1 MEELNECIMHYIA
14 LLNALEEDTMMI
26 RQGFGGDLLDAYRTS
41 MQRELMDMSDEVQ
54 RIRMEWNGF

>member
-14 LLNALEEDTMMI
+14 LLNALEEDSMMI